1 MKTEEYKKRYIK
13 NYLDQES
20 EIQRGINQLE
30 IWNKYMS
37 TILADKLKLEEYS
50 RVIEDLTYII
60 NAKKLERYAV
70 RQLFEEEEIQSTME
84 NIVRNWDQVRST
96 ISKFFITKI
105 YRESSMENTVQVIKN
120 IIASEREMLKRMSAI
135 G

>member
-1 MKTEEYKKRYIK
+1 
-13 NYLDQES
+13 
-20 EIQRGINQLE
+20 
-30 IWNKYMS
+30 MS

-60 NAKKLERYAV
+60 NAKKLERYVV